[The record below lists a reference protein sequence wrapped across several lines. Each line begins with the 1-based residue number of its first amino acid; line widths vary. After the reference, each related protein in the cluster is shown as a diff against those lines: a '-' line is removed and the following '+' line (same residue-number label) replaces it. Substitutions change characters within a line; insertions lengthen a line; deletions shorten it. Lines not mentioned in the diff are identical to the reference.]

1 MSRRGR
7 RILWAL
13 IIGGVALRVVLAF
26 STVGIAYDIESFRR
40 AAAALFDGRP
50 FSLYLDVNTPIPRWP
65 YPSGLFP
72 WLAVAYQLAKHTFL
86 PFHGLVQL
94 PAIAGDGLLTWVVQ
108 AYLGDRGK
116 SERTRL
122 IAAALVALGPSFIFV
137 SGWEGQLDAAAIA
150 PAALG
155 LLLWGRLPPGRRAI
169 TAGLLIG
176 LGAAIKTVPI
186 VVVLALLPKV
196 SSRREAALL
205 LGTAVALPVL
215 AMAPW
220 LLAQP
225 HATNEALRYTGLPG
239 IGGLTLLVQPSI
251 ADSWLLGTQH
261 QLSGLSNT
269 LLDIRGPLLALSVA
283 AMAVY
288 LVRRKPEPAQ
298 GALLAWLAV
307 YVLSVN
313 FGPRYLVWALPF
325 ALMAGYL
332 WEVGILQAIGFPAA
346 LIIGTRPHPSLDWL
360 PTVYVVLMFT
370 LLLAFAAWLVLLVAR
385 PRPAPA

>member
-1 MSRRGR
+1 MSPRGR

-13 IIGGVALRVVLAF
+13 IIGGVVIRVVLAF
-26 STVGIAYDIESFRR
+26 TTVGIAYDIESFRR
-40 AAAALFDGRP
+40 AAAALVDPHP
-50 FSLYLDVNTPIPRWP
+50 FSLYASVNSPIPRWP
-65 YPSGLFP
+65 YPSGYFP
-72 WLAVAYQLAKHTFL
+72 WLAIAYGLGNHTVL

-94 PAIAGDGLLTWVVQ
+94 PAIAGDALLTWVVQ
-108 AYLGDRGK
+108 AYLGDLGK

-122 IAAALVALGPSFIFV
+122 IAAALVALGPSFVFV

-155 LLLWGRLPPGRRAI
+155 LLLWGRLRPGRRAI
-169 TAGLLIG
+169 AAGILIG

-186 VVVLALLPKV
+186 VVVLALLPRV
-196 SSRREAALL
+196 ASRREGAVL
-205 LGTAVALPVL
+205 LGTAVGLPVL
-215 AMAPW
+215 LMAPW
-220 LLAQP
+220 VVAEP
-225 HATNEALRYTGLPG
+225 HATIEALRYTGLPG

-251 ADSWLLGTQH
+251 ADNWLLGAQNH
-261 QLSGLSNT
+261 LSALNNT

-283 AMAVY
+283 AMAVL
-288 LVRRKPEPAQ
+288 LVRRKPEPAKA
-298 GALLAWLAV
+298 ALLAWLAV

-332 WEVGILQAIGFPAA
+332 TEAAILQAIAFPAA
-346 LIIGTRPHPSLDWL
+346 LIIGTRPHPSLEWL

-370 LLLAFAAWLVLLVAR
+370 LLVAFAVWLVLLVLR
-385 PRPAPA
+385 PRPAPV

>member
-13 IIGGVALRVVLAF
+13 IIGGVVARVVLAF
-26 STVGIAYDIESFRR
+26 ASVGIAYDIESFHR
-40 AAAALFDGRP
+40 AAAALFDAHP
-50 FSLYLDVNTPIPRWP
+50 FSLYASVNTPIPRWP

-72 WLAVAYQLAKHTFL
+72 WLAVSYQLAQHTSL

-108 AYLGDRGK
+108 AYLGDRGR

-137 SGWEGQLDAAAIA
+137 SGWEGQLDPAAIA

-155 LLLWGRLPPGRRAI
+155 LLLWGRLPQGRRAV

-186 VVVLALLPKV
+186 VVVLALLPRV
-196 SSRREAALL
+196 AGRREAGLL
-205 LGTAVALPVL
+205 LGTAIGLPVL
-215 AMAPW
+215 LMAPW
-220 LLAQP
+220 VLAEP
-225 HATNEALRYTGLPG
+225 HATLDALRYTGLPG
-239 IGGLTLLVQPSI
+239 IGGLTLLVQPSL
-251 ADSWLLGTQH
+251 ADSWLLSAPGH
-261 QLSGLSNT
+261 LSSLNST
-269 LLDIRGPLLALSVA
+269 LLDIRGPLLALSA
-283 AMAVY
+283 AAAALY
-288 LVRRKPEPAQ
+288 LVRRKPEPAK
-298 GALLAWLAV
+298 GALIAWLAV

-332 WEVGILQAIGFPAA
+332 WEVAVLQVIAFPAA
-346 LIIGTRPHPSLDWL
+346 LAIGTRPHPSLDWL
-360 PTVYVVLMFT
+360 PTVYVILMIT
-370 LLLAFAAWLVLLVAR
+370 LLVAFALWLVLLVRR